1 MKYTFVTVNF
11 NTPELVD
18 ALIKSIY
25 KNSGIPKEDINIIV
39 FDNSDKRPFVS
50 NDVTVIDNTKG
61 QIINFEKWLN
71 TFPNKRSAESTKN
84 NYGSDKHCYTI
95 E

>member
-1 MKYTFVTVNF
+1 MKYNFVTVNF

-25 KNSGIPKEDINIIV
+25 KNSGVPEKDINIIV

-50 NDVTVIDNTKG
+50 DKVTVLDNTKG
-61 QIINFEKWLN
+61 QIIDF
-71 TFPNKRSAESTKN
+71 
-84 NYGSDKHCYTI
+84 DK
-95 E
+95 